1 MVPEV
6 QIIKGCKDGKR
17 QSFNLLY
24 TQYAPIMMGV
34 CFRYA
39 KNRTEAEDLLQEG
52 FIKIFNNINSFEGK
66 GSFEG
71 WMKRIMINSAIN
83 NFKKRKKE
91 PFFEEINQKQIVEH
105 LHEEDDFIFIELSS
119 SVRQVELIEMIQSLP
134 EGYRMIFNMHVIE
147 GMMHQQIAEALDISV
162 NTSKSQLSK
171 ARGLLKKKLNQVMI
185 KQTT

>member
-24 TQYAPIMMGV
+24 TQYGPIMMGV

-39 KNRTEAEDLLQEG
+39 KNRAEAEDLLQEG

-71 WMKRIMINSAIN
+71 WMKRIMINAAIN

-91 PFFEEINQKQIVEH
+91 PFFEEINHKQIVEQV
-105 LHEEDDFIFIELSS
+105 HEEDDLFFTDLSS
-119 SVRQVELIEMIQSLP
+119 PVRQVELMEMIQCLP

-147 GMMHQQIAEALDISV
+147 GMMHQQIAETLDISV
-162 NTSKSQLSK
+162 NTSKSQLFK
-171 ARGLLKKKLNQVMI
+171 ARRMLREIIVNRQMLTK
-185 KQTT
+185 